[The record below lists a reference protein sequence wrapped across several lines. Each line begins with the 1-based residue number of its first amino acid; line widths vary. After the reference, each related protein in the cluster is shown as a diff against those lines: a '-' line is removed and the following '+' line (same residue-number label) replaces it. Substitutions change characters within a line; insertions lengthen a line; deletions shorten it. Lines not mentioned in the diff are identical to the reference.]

1 MSSRTWRSLIAV
13 VGLAAFVVVVDQ
25 ITKIWAQNE
34 LAGQPS
40 IQVVGDLL
48 QFTYALNPGAAF
60 SLGGDYTWVFT
71 IAATAVSLAVV
82 IFAGRVRSGWWL
94 LALGL
99 LLGGAVGNL
108 VDRATQPP
116 GFGVGYVRDFI
127 ELPNWPIFNVADMA
141 VVASAGMIVVLSLL
155 GVSATGVKTDEEDDA
170 DDTEAV
176 AGTADA

>member
-176 AGTADA
+176 AGTTDA

>member
-40 IQVVGDLL
+40 IQVIGDLL

-71 IAATAVSLAVV
+71 IAATAVSVAVV

-176 AGTADA
+176 AGTTDA

>member
-34 LAGQPS
+34 LAGQSS

-155 GVSATGVKTDEEDDA
+155 GVSATGVRTDEEDDA
-170 DDTEAV
+170 GDTEAV
-176 AGTADA
+176 AGTTDA

>member
-155 GVSATGVKTDEEDDA
+155 GVSATGAKTDEEDDA

-176 AGTADA
+176 AGTTDA

>member
-1 MSSRTWRSLIAV
+1 MSSRTWRSLIVV

-40 IQVVGDLL
+40 IQVIGDLL

-176 AGTADA
+176 AGTTDA

>member
-170 DDTEAV
+170 DDTEVV
-176 AGTADA
+176 AGTTDA

>member
-155 GVSATGVKTDEEDDA
+155 GVSATGRKTDEEDDA

-176 AGTADA
+176 AGTTDA

>member
-71 IAATAVSLAVV
+71 IAATAVSVAVV

-155 GVSATGVKTDEEDDA
+155 GVSATGRKTDEEDDA

-176 AGTADA
+176 AGTTDA

>member
-71 IAATAVSLAVV
+71 IAATAVSVAVV

-176 AGTADA
+176 AGTTDA

>member
-40 IQVVGDLL
+40 IQVIGDLL

-176 AGTADA
+176 AGTTDA

>member
-13 VGLAAFVVVVDQ
+13 VGLAAFIVVVDQ

-40 IQVVGDLL
+40 IQVIGDLL

-141 VVASAGMIVVLSLL
+141 VVASAGIIVVLSLL

>member
-1 MSSRTWRSLIAV
+1 MTGRAWRSLSAV
-13 VGLAAFVVVVDQ
+13 IGLAAIVVLIDQ

-34 LAGQPS
+34 LAGKPS
-40 IQVVGDLL
+40 IEVFGDLL

-71 IAATAVSLAVV
+71 IAATAVSIAVI
-82 IFAGRVRSGWWL
+82 IFAVRVRSAWWL

-141 VVASAGMIVVLSLL
+141 VVAAAGTIVVLSLI
-155 GVSATGVKTDEEDDA
+155 GISATESAVSGEDKDEEKA
-170 DDTEAV
+170 AA
-176 AGTADA
+176 AGTSDA